1 MRQLHKHAEIGVAW
15 IACGWATARRRTRL
29 SNRDEVCR
37 FSSERVDDSCG
48 TGPCW
53 QTLGERNLSNP
64 HGVYRWLFTGRTT

>member
-1 MRQLHKHAEIGVAW
+1 MDCLWLGDRKTPN
-15 IACGWATARRRTRL
+15 ATVESRR
-29 SNRDEVCR
+29 SVP